1 MSELTITAEIRK
13 TTGKGGNA
21 MRAKGTVPGIYY
33 GHGLPN
39 IAVAIPEAALRPL
52 YATTATHIINLK
64 LDDGSVHPCILKDID
79 FDPVSDRPVHFDLLG
94 LKADEEV
101 EVNVPVVLTGGVPS
115 GVKEGGILQHL
126 LHRIKVSCLPK
137 HMPESIEIDV
147 STLGINKSIHVSG
160 LSLPNVRI
168 LDNGR
173 TTVVAVI
180 PPVIEKVPEVVAT
193 TEVAAVAAPAEPEVI
208 AKGKKP
214 EDEGEKPAEKEKK
227 EKEKEKEKER
237 EKK

>member
-21 MRAKGTVPGIYY
+21 MRAKGVVPGIYY

-39 IAVAIPEAALRPL
+39 IAIAIPEPALRPL
-52 YATTATHIINLK
+52 YATTATHIINLT

-79 FDPVSDRPVHFDLLG
+79 FDPVSDRPVHFDLFG
-94 LKADEEV
+94 LNADEEV

-137 HMPESIEIDV
+137 HMPESIAIDV
-147 STLGINKSIHVSG
+147 STLGINKSVHVSE

-168 LDNGR
+168 LDNAR

-180 PPVIEKVPEVVAT
+180 PPVVEKVPEVAAVA
-193 TEVAAVAAPAEPEVI
+193 EVAAVPAEPEVI

-214 EDEGEKPAEKEKK
+214 EEEGEKPAEKK
-227 EKEKEKEKER
+227 
-237 EKK
+237 

>member
-21 MRAKGTVPGIYY
+21 MRAKGVVPGIYY

-39 IAVAIPEAALRPL
+39 IPVAIPELALRPL

-79 FDPVSDRPVHFDLLG
+79 FDPVSDRPVHFDLFG

-101 EVNVPVVLTGGVPS
+101 QVNVPVNLTGGVPS

-137 HMPESIEIDV
+137 HMPESIMIDV
-147 STLGINKSIHVSG
+147 STLGINKSVHVSDI
-160 LSLPNVRI
+160 SLPNIRI
-168 LDNGR
+168 LDDAR

-193 TEVAAVAAPAEPEVI
+193 AEVTAAPAEPEVI

-214 EDEGEKPAEKEKK
+214 EEEGEKPAEKK
-227 EKEKEKEKER
+227 
-237 EKK
+237 